1 MNKFKLRHGDLGK
14 DYPIQF
20 FYKEDH
26 TELNVGEP
34 GSNYVRRWKN
44 HVSFYFSD
52 MFISGTKNDN
62 YRDDI
67 NNYIEYFTK
76 LDLKFNIVEKVHKAK
91 GYYYTLIKLSLDQ
104 VEILY

>member
-44 HVSFYFSD
+44 HVF
-52 MFISGTKNDN
+52 
-62 YRDDI
+62 
-67 NNYIEYFTK
+67 
-76 LDLKFNIVEKVHKAK
+76 L
-91 GYYYTLIKLSLDQ
+91 
-104 VEILY
+104 